1 MSGEELIFI
10 AVVACLIG
18 LSKGG
23 MGPILVAL
31 STPVLA
37 LVFPVKAAISIIL
50 PMLLVADVFA
60 LYAFWR
66 KWDMSYIRL
75 MLPAAILGVVVG
87 TVLLILLPDLALR
100 GLMGLFTLGFV
111 VYRLLQPR
119 IARLAYVSRP
129 WHGVL
134 AGGLSGIGSAL
145 ANTGAPPYTAYMLL
159 QKVPPL
165 PFAGT
170 ATLLFVIVNVLK
182 LPGLLLGG
190 IFDWSL
196 FQATLWAF
204 PLIPLMVWVGRYL
217 VVRINPVAFDRLM
230 LVLLALASFIL
241 LFGGSR

>member
-1 MSGEELIFI
+1 MTSEEAFFLAF
-10 AVVACLIG
+10 VACLIG

-37 LVFPVKAAISIIL
+37 LAFPVKSAISIIL
-50 PMLLVADVFA
+50 PLLLIADAFA

-66 KWDMSYIRL
+66 TWDMAYIRL
-75 MLPAAILGVVVG
+75 MLPAAVLGVIVG
-87 TVLLILLPDLALR
+87 TVLLIVLPDLALR
-100 GLMGLFTLGFV
+100 TIMGLFTLSFV

-134 AGGLSGIGSAL
+134 AGGVSGLGSAL

-159 QKVPPL
+159 RRVPPL

-170 ATLLFVIVNVLK
+170 ATLLFVIVNLLK
-182 LPGLLLGG
+182 MPGLLIGG
-190 IFDWSL
+190 IFNWDL
-196 FQATLWAF
+196 FLASLWAA
-204 PLIPLMVWVGRYL
+204 PIIPLMVWVGRYL
-217 VVRINPVAFDRLM
+217 IVRINHDAFDRLM
-230 LVLLALASFIL
+230 LALLAVASL
-241 LFGGSR
+241 LMLFGGSR